1 MPLILRRPF
10 INTAKVVIDVDKRN
24 MKMGTHND
32 EAFFDVSGTPEECMR
47 VEFNLVVKK
56 KTTKSSVWKLLDISS
71 QSKGNIKNWMTI
83 IFWNYS
89 ALKNLKEEELRPRQ
103 PIIFRELKSKNLFK
117 GWRAKYSNLWVIK
130 NVRDDGRI
138 ELKSLYAR
146 RIKTVTMDML
156 RPKVLQPWWSYL
168 SGLGVKK
175 TLVGRQPRIL
185 VYIFIFHLSWT
196 NWLIWVLFWIV

>member
-1 MPLILRRPF
+1 VEDVLVKVRDFTFLVDFVVMEIDEDKDVPLILRRPF

-83 IFWNYS
+83 IF
-89 ALKNLKEEELRPRQ
+89 
-103 PIIFRELKSKNLFK
+103 
-117 GWRAKYSNLWVIK
+117 
-130 NVRDDGRI
+130 
-138 ELKSLYAR
+138 
-146 RIKTVTMDML
+146 
-156 RPKVLQPWWSYL
+156 
-168 SGLGVKK
+168 
-175 TLVGRQPRIL
+175 
-185 VYIFIFHLSWT
+185 
-196 NWLIWVLFWIV
+196 